1 MNNSILLL
9 GAGGFIGRRLTSHL
23 QSIGSRVIAMGH
35 ALPDHNSTTIT
46 TIHGSV
52 ADTVLVHKLLLESST
67 VVYLASVTTPAASAR
82 EPGLE
87 VTGNLLPLVRFLE
100 VALEF
105 PSRKLIFISSAG
117 AVYGDGAN
125 DAVEAAVLRPRS
137 FYGAGKVA
145 AEAMLHAF
153 ALSSGWTTIVIRPTN
168 VYGPGQLPIR
178 GFAVIPT
185 IFQHMLETRTFEIWG
200 DGSVVR
206 DYLYV
211 DDLAQLLGQVIQSS
225 TTNGFSVYN
234 AAAGC
239 AVSVRELVQLCEQA
253 SGLPLEINFRP
264 ARVIDVPRVVPNTDA
279 VKEVYAW
286 QAATSLTIGL
296 DLTWCWLS
304 QQFHMQK

>member
-1 MNNSILLL
+1 MNDSILLL
-9 GAGGFIGRRLTSHL
+9 GAGGFIGSRLTLYL

-35 ALPDHNSTTIT
+35 ALPDRNSPTIAT
-46 TIHGSV
+46 MHGSV
-52 ADTVLVHKLLLESST
+52 EDTVLLRELLRKSSA
-67 VVYLASVTTPAASAR
+67 VVYLASVTTPAVSAR

-87 VTGNLLPLVRFLE
+87 VTGNLLPLAKFLE

-117 AVYGDGAN
+117 AVYGDCAN
-125 DAVEAAVLRPRS
+125 DVVEAMVLRPRS

-153 ALSSGWTTIVIRPTN
+153 TLSSGWMTIVVRPTN
-168 VYGPGQLPIR
+168 VYGPGQLPTR
-178 GFAVIPT
+178 GFAIIPT
-185 IFQHMLETRTFEIWG
+185 IFQCMLEARSFEIWG

-239 AVSVRELVQLCEQA
+239 AVSVRELVQLCEQV
-253 SGLPLEINFRP
+253 SGLPFEINFRP
-264 ARVIDVPRVVPNTDA
+264 ARGIDVPRVVPNTDA
-279 VKEVYAW
+279 VKKVYTW
-286 QAATSLTIGL
+286 QATTSLLVGL

-304 QQFHMQK
+304 QQSHIQK